1 MLRRKTR
8 GSNSTQ
14 PALAPVPAENA
25 DHLSSPAVARGPS
38 AVQIP
43 IQIDLACDRALHE
56 QIGEQ
61 IRFLISGGK
70 LRPGCYIPSTRQ
82 LAEHLGVS
90 RNTVLLAYQRLASA
104 GSSLSEYQHPAG
116 LLELRHAIAEHL
128 GPARGM
134 NVRAAQVIIVNGI
147 QEALNIIAR
156 LFVKPGTPVAIE
168 NPCYR
173 GALSTFESYGAEM
186 IPVPV
191 DEDGIR
197 VDRLPERVVS
207 LIYVTPS
214 HQFPTGETL
223 TFERRVQL
231 LNWATRVGAYVVEDD
246 YDSDFRFDGPPLTA
260 VAGLDSSA
268 AVIYLG
274 TFSKSIGAGLR
285 VGYLVVPVE
294 LAETAITVK
303 AILNAG
309 QSWLDQAVLAEFL
322 SSGAFARHLKQVRMV
337 YRSRRDC
344 ILSALREH
352 FGDVNVSGHNGGMHI
367 MWHLPARLPHATVV
381 EATALNHGVGIYA
394 LRSAVAYD
402 FGKTPYSER
411 SLVLGYAALQEKQ
424 IREGIS
430 RIAAALK

>member
-1 MLRRKTR
+1 
-8 GSNSTQ
+8 
-14 PALAPVPAENA
+14 
-25 DHLSSPAVARGPS
+25 
-38 AVQIP
+38 
-43 IQIDLACDRALHE
+43 
-56 QIGEQ
+56 
-61 IRFLISGGK
+61 
-70 LRPGCYIPSTRQ
+70 
-82 LAEHLGVS
+82 
-90 RNTVLLAYQRLASA
+90 
-104 GSSLSEYQHPAG
+104 
-116 LLELRHAIAEHL
+116 
-128 GPARGM
+128 
-134 NVRAAQVIIVNGI
+134 
-147 QEALNIIAR
+147 
-156 LFVKPGTPVAIE
+156 
-168 NPCYR
+168 
-173 GALSTFESYGAEM
+173 M

-197 VDRLPERVVS
+197 VDRLPERAVS

-223 TFERRVQL
+223 AFERRVEL
-231 LNWATRVGAYVVEDD
+231 LRWATRVGAYVVEDD

-303 AILNAG
+303 SILNAG
-309 QSWLDQAVLAEFL
+309 HSWLDQAVLADFL
-322 SSGAFARHLKQVRMV
+322 SSGGFARHLKQVMMV

-344 ILSALREH
+344 IVEALREH
-352 FGDVNVSGHNGGMHI
+352 FGEVDVSGHNGGMHI
-367 MWHLPARLPHATVV
+367 MWHLPASLPKATVV
-381 EATALNHGVGIYA
+381 EAAALNHGVGIYA

-402 FGKTPYSER
+402 FGTTAYSER

-430 RIAAALK
+430 RVASALR